1 VIHDGQNVTQL
12 ANMIP
17 SLFTVMITYISTSF
31 VCCQLLHITKYEIKM
46 SQPCKRPNCTG
57 LGTSHCRACQN
68 VFYCSVGCQ
77 HAHWKDH
84 KITCGKEL
92 LSESELSKFLMDA
105 MDKARGLDPEDDK
118 VKFVK
123 YLKATLLFAE
133 YQFGDRVPN
142 ESYRRRKDGVILKE
156 DWDIFILRDM
166 LTEFYINEHTA
177 TSFDVALGYATETRE
192 QLEMR
197 KSNAE
202 NPEKFFYLIFRVNS
216 QLDCILALTL
226 RFDECLHYA
235 QEALTAARLCGHDD
249 ENNKKPSCLVQALQM
264 MATATAG
271 EEGVKFAE
279 EAYILV
285 SEKHGPVHPYVQEAA
300 ASLIS
305 IYLGAGNFVD
315 AERFA
320 RINYESLIDPNN
332 GVNLK
337 SQNFADGKLTLAK
350 VWFKT
355 PADQRIGGPEAAEE
369 AETLAREACNIRENI
384 TSVKPFYRN
393 KLGLSMTLEF
403 LADLMLERGK
413 LNEFET
419 VLLKALSLTKDC
431 RVGEV
436 PRVGS
441 SSHRYHVLNKLGN
454 LYFFTAIETTTNETV
469 TLLEKSKYK
478 FAESLRIAVALFS
491 PDDIRVLS
499 PLKTIRIIDEALSG
513 MAVCTAQNGVL
524 REGKEGW
531 I

>member
-1 VIHDGQNVTQL
+1 
-12 ANMIP
+12 
-17 SLFTVMITYISTSF
+17 MITHDIPTSF
-31 VCCQLLHITKYEIKM
+31 VCCQSFHITKYEIKM
-46 SQPCKRPNCTG
+46 PQPCKRLNCTG
-57 LGTSHCRACQN
+57 LGTSHCGACQN

-92 LSESELSKFLMDA
+92 LSENELSEFLMNA
-105 MDKARGLDPEDDK
+105 MDVARGLDPEDDK
-118 VKFVK
+118 EKFVK

-156 DWDIFILRDM
+156 DWDIFTLRDM
-166 LTEFYINEHTA
+166 LTEFYMKEHTA
-177 TSFDVALGYATETRE
+177 NSFDVALGYATETRE

-197 KSNAE
+197 RSNTE
-202 NPEKFFYLIFRVNS
+202 NPEKFFYLMFRVNL

-226 RFDECLHYA
+226 RFDECSQYA
-235 QEALTAARLCGHDD
+235 QEALAAARLCGHDD

-264 MATATAG
+264 MARTTSG

-337 SQNFADGKLTLAK
+337 SQDFANGKLTLAN

-369 AETLAREACNIRENI
+369 AETLAREACNIIECI
-384 TSVKPFYRN
+384 ASAKPFDRN
-393 KLGLSMTLEF
+393 KLGLSMTLERF
-403 LADLMLERGK
+403 ADLLLERGK
-413 LNEFET
+413 LNDFET

-436 PRVGS
+436 PRVAF
-441 SSHRYHVLNKLGN
+441 SSHRYDLLKKLGN
-454 LYFFTAIETTTNETV
+454 LYFHSATETTNNRMTV
-469 TLLEKSKYK
+469 TLLEKAKYK
-478 FAESLRIAVALFS
+478 YAESLRIAVALFS
-491 PDDIRVLS
+491 TDDIRVLS
-499 PLKTIRIIDEALSG
+499 SLKTIRIINEALSG
-513 MAVCTAQNGVL
+513 VAAGTVQHSVL
-524 REGKEGW
+524 REGKEGGT
-531 I
+531 